1 MKPLVSLLRTMS
13 IKTGFILGIA
23 IFLIFVLFKN
33 QIANATFQIIFV
45 VAFILAEITIIALV
59 FRRLR

>member
-1 MKPLVSLLRTMS
+1 MS